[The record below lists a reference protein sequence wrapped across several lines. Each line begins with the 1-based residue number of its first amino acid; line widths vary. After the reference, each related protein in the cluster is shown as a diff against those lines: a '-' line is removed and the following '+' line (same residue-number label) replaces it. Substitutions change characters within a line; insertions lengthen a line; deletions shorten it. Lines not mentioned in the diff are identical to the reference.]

1 MIDFKRLA
9 QQTPEDRAA
18 HVAERE
24 AERQQTEIAADAAR
38 RAEWSQTTIDAR
50 LTEDAELRA
59 TYSGDTVAT
68 LRLTADNGDA
78 FAATYWL
85 PPHRP
90 DAAERIAATL
100 RAGLGVR
107 LAGYWKRRQWTDRD
121 GNPRQVREFQAQ
133 YVAPVRDPV
142 D

>member
-1 MIDFKRLA
+1 MIDFSRLGRE
-9 QQTPEDRAA
+9 TPEERAA
-18 HVAERE
+18 RDAKRE
-24 AERQQTEIAADAAR
+24 QDEKDADAQR
-38 RAEWSQTTIDAR
+38 RAQCVETTMAAR
-50 LTEDAELRA
+50 LVEDVEMRS
-59 TYSGDTVAT
+59 TPSGDTIAN
-68 LRLTADNGDA
+68 LRCIADNGDA
-78 FAATYWL
+78 FTAIYWL

-133 YVAPVRDPV
+133 YVTPYREPTK
-142 D
+142 

>member
-9 QQTPEDRAA
+9 EQTPEDRAA
-18 HVAERE
+18 RDAKRERDE
-24 AERQQTEIAADAAR
+24 KDADAKR
-38 RAEWSQTTIDAR
+38 RAEWSKTTIDAR
-50 LTEDAELRA
+50 LSEDVEMRS
-59 TYSGDTVAT
+59 TPSGDTIAS
-68 LRLTADNGDA
+68 LRCIADNGDTFTA
-78 FAATYWL
+78 IYWL

-100 RAGLGVR
+100 RAGLGVC